1 MNNKL
6 NLYLSG
12 VIDSMLFFPLVNGG
26 NIILATI
33 MSFAVFHEK
42 LSKRQWCGILVGMIA
57 VLLLVA

>member
-26 NIILATI
+26 NIILTTI

-42 LSKRQWCGILVGMIA
+42 LSKRQWGGMLVGMIA
-57 VLLLVA
+57 VLFLVA